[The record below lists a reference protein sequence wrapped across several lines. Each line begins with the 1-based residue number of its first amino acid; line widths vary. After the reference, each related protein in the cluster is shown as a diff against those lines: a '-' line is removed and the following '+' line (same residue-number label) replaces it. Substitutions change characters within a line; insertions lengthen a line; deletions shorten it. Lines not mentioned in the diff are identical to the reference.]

1 MPIHGL
7 PIPIHDPRATRADE
21 RAATV
26 RDHAAAGTTA
36 AGTTAGNAASAR
48 PSAPVGDVSPA
59 RPTGRLSGVL
69 PADAPP
75 GTDPA
80 LWSVLT
86 TEERAFFAKMST
98 QGPLTYT
105 KLMANQVSAVPAAM
119 PRGSRMD
126 VRV

>member
-1 MPIHGL
+1 MTIHGL
-7 PIPIHDPRATRADE
+7 PSPIHDPRADRATRADD
-21 RAATV
+21 RNANTV
-26 RDHAAAGTTA
+26 RDQATA
-36 AGTTAGNAASAR
+36 ASTSR
-48 PSAPVGDVSPA
+48 PLPATPNDVAPTRA
-59 RPTGRLSGVL
+59 TGRLNTTV
-69 PADAPP
+69 PVEAPP

-86 TEERAFFAKMST
+86 TEERAFFAKASA

-105 KLMANQVSAVPAAM
+105 KLMAPQTPAPAPAM

>member
-1 MPIHGL
+1 MTIHGL
-7 PIPIHDPRATRADE
+7 PAPLHDPRADRTGRTDDRSAS
-21 RAATV
+21 TV
-26 RDHAAAGTTA
+26 RDQAAAA
-36 AGTTAGNAASAR
+36 ATSR
-48 PSAPVGDVSPA
+48 PHPSAPNDVA
-59 RPTGRLSGVL
+59 PTRASGRMNSVV
-69 PADAPP
+69 PMEAPP

-86 TEERAFFAKMST
+86 SEERAFFAKASM

-105 KLMANQVSAVPAAM
+105 KLMTPQAPAPAPAM

>member
-1 MPIHGL
+1 MTIHGL
-7 PIPIHDPRATRADE
+7 PSPIHDPRADRTTRADD
-21 RAATV
+21 RSANTV
-26 RDHAAAGTTA
+26 RDQATA
-36 AGTTAGNAASAR
+36 ATTSR
-48 PSAPVGDVSPA
+48 PQPTSTNDVAPTRA
-59 RPTGRLSGVL
+59 TGRVNAIVPLE
-69 PADAPP
+69 APP

-86 TEERAFFAKMST
+86 SEERAFFAKASA

-105 KLMANQVSAVPAAM
+105 KLMAPQAPAAAPAM

>member
-1 MPIHGL
+1 MNIHGL
-7 PIPIHDPRATRADE
+7 PSPIHDSRAD
-21 RAATV
+21 RAARSDERNTGSV
-26 RDHAAAGTTA
+26 RDQATA
-36 AGTTAGNAASAR
+36 ATTLRPQPAAPNDVA
-48 PSAPVGDVSPA
+48 PS
-59 RPTGRLSGVL
+59 RPTGRVNAIV
-69 PADAPP
+69 PMEAPP

-86 TEERAFFAKMST
+86 SEERAFFAKASA

-105 KLMANQVSAVPAAM
+105 KLMAPQAPAAAPAM

>member
-1 MPIHGL
+1 MTIHGL
-7 PIPIHDPRATRADE
+7 PSPIHDPRASRAED
-21 RAATV
+21 RATTV
-26 RDHAAAGTTA
+26 RDQSAAGVNAGATA
-36 AGTTAGNAASAR
+36 SR
-48 PSAPVGDVSPA
+48 PAPAGDVSPMRA
-59 RPTGRLSGVL
+59 TGRVTGTL
-69 PADAPP
+69 PAEAPP

-86 TEERAFFAKMST
+86 TEERAFFSKMSA

-105 KLMANQVSAVPAAM
+105 KLMTKDASAVPAAL